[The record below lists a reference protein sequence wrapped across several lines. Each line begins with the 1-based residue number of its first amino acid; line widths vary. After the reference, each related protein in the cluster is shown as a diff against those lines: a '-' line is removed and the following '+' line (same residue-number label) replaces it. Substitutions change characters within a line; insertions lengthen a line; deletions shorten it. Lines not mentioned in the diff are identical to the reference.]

1 MSAVQR
7 AYRQAMPWAERL
19 PTVKRNNAEEVLQAQ
34 VMQYLAVALPDGA
47 VAHHSPG
54 EGLRSKRAQ
63 GELKRSGYQKG
74 WPDIEVIYRGRSTF
88 IELKAPGGYPS
99 AAQRMMH
106 QRLEYCGCPPVMVC
120 HSGPAVEAA
129 LRGLG
134 FPLRATFT

>member
-7 AYRQAMPWAERL
+7 AYRQATPWAERL
-19 PTVKRNNAEEVLQAQ
+19 PTVKRNNEEEKLQAA
-34 VMQYLAVALPDGA
+34 VVAYLAVALPPGA

-74 WPDIEVIYRGRSTF
+74 WPDIEVIWCGRSYF
-88 IELKAPGGYPS
+88 VELKAAGGYPS

-106 QRLEYCGCPPVMVC
+106 QRLEYCGCPVMLC
-120 HSGPAVEAA
+120 RSGPEVEAA